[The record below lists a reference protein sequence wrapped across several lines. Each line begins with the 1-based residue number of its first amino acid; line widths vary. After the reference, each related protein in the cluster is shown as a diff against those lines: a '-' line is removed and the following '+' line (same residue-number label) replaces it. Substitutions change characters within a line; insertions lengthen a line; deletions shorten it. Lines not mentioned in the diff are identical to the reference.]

1 VTVAAHEMTEKELQ
15 TGVIELARVL
25 GWRCAHFRPAQTSKG
40 WRTPVGADGAGWP
53 DLFLCRERVV
63 ALELKATGGK
73 LRPEQAD
80 WLRALLDAGQ
90 EVYVCRPS
98 DLDALALIL
107 ACRGWPRSTPTWKTA
122 NGPALE
128 AATRLR
134 EATRKE
140 VS

>member
-1 VTVAAHEMTEKELQ
+1 MSATAVRDLTEKELQ

-25 GWRCAHFRPAQTSKG
+25 GFRVAHFRPAQTSKG

-53 DLFLCRERVV
+53 DLFCCRERTI
-63 ALELKATGGK
+63 ALELKAAGGK

-90 EVYVCRPS
+90 ETYVVRAA

-107 ACRGWPRSTPTWKTA
+107 AHRGAPWKTA
-122 NGPALE
+122 RGPALE
-128 AATRLR
+128 AANRLH
-134 EATRKE
+134 EATRRE
-140 VS
+140 CA